1 VAITVAPEREADR
14 AKREESKMQNPYL
27 MATSGGAVPGT
38 PLQELAALL
47 HEARILLRTA
57 CLGQMAASQP
67 AGTRRHW
74 LPVPVQVTPVLTHDE
89 EFLEAGEDAVEAA
102 DKLCR
107 YANDCAGAIK
117 ELVGY
122 FGKTEN
128 LEPREADWLCE
139 FITDL
144 CCKADR
150 ALQDIHRQAAAL
162 QMAKQAACDNIE
174 LRYVCPPDPCAVG
187 EGPGQFTPR
196 ELSAAEV
203 EAREAQ
209 AREAQAREAR
219 AREEQAREAQAREEQ
234 AREAQAREAQ
244 AREAQAREAR
254 AREAQARE
262 EQAREAQAREA
273 QAREAQAREA
283 AAEERAPETESTR
296 RRRGRRGERS
306 PG

>member
-1 VAITVAPEREADR
+1 
-14 AKREESKMQNPYL
+14 MQNPYL

-74 LPVPVQVTPVLTHDE
+74 LPAPVQVTPVLTHEE

-122 FGKTEN
+122 FGTTEN
-128 LEPREADWLCE
+128 LRPGEADRLCE

-144 CCKADR
+144 CCTADR

-203 EAREAQ
+203 EARETQ
-209 AREAQAREAR
+209 AREA
-219 AREEQAREAQAREEQ
+219 
-234 AREAQAREAQ
+234 
-244 AREAQAREAR
+244 
-254 AREAQARE
+254 
-262 EQAREAQAREA
+262 QAREAQAREA

-296 RRRGRRGERS
+296 GRRGRRGERS

>member
-1 VAITVAPEREADR
+1 
-14 AKREESKMQNPYL
+14 MQNPYL
-27 MATSGGAVPGT
+27 MATSGGAAGT
-38 PLQELAALL
+38 AAQEF
-47 HEARILLRTA
+47 ARLLREASILIRTVY
-57 CLGQMAASQP
+57 LGQIAASQP

-203 EAREAQ
+203 EARET
-209 AREAQAREAR
+209 
-219 AREEQAREAQAREEQ
+219 Q

-244 AREAQAREAR
+244 AREAQAREAQAR
-254 AREAQARE
+254 EAQAREAEAREAQAREAQAREAQARE
-262 EQAREAQAREA
+262 EQAREA

-296 RRRGRRGERS
+296 GRRGRRGERS